1 MKQSKYIKSLLNTIG
16 LVLICLTQ
24 SCDKFLEQ
32 EPGSQTSI
40 SEQLSSKDGVLE
52 ALLGAYTSLESTVR
66 SERYAIYA
74 DLQGGNLK
82 FSPNLS
88 SSSLGEL
95 SVPINLE
102 NVYNFQDLAQ
112 SSDLESIYDDNYDII
127 NQVNLILEYVDALTD
142 ATSQEI
148 NQIKAQALTIRA
160 YCHFLLA
167 QIYAQNYNYTTDAS
181 HLGIV
186 YNTTTLTNGITYP
199 SRETAFATYALI
211 VNDLTE
217 ALNFYN
223 DANILEGP
231 EYSYFNLYN
240 TKAFL
245 ARVYLTQQDW
255 QNAYDMANDVILNS
269 GVTLVSSENYISE
282 WEKTDTPVSEILLE
296 FSVPRD
302 SGDTVGGSMSAFY
315 GYTSDSDYEK
325 YVASEDL
332 LNLFE
337 TTDIRKELF
346 LEQPLATLINNELED
361 VNYYFTKKFQD
372 NAAFVGFR
380 LSELY
385 LIRAEASIGLEN
397 FEDAKDDINVIRER
411 AKASLLTS
419 TDNLEELLL
428 EERRKEFCF
437 ESQYLF
443 DLSRNQQDIIRNDGC
458 ISQTCNLN
466 YPSDKFIL
474 PIPQDNIDLNENLQQ
489 NASY

>member
-1 MKQSKYIKSLLNTIG
+1 MKQYKYIKQLCLAVGLLI
-16 LVLICLTQ
+16 ICFAQ
-24 SCDKFLEQ
+24 SCSEFLEQ

-40 SEQLSSKDGVLE
+40 NEQLSTKEGVLE
-52 ALLGAYTSLESTVR
+52 ALLGTYSSLESTVR
-66 SERYAIYA
+66 SEYFAIYV
-74 DLQGGNLK
+74 DLQSGNLK
-82 FSPNLS
+82 FSPSLS
-88 SSSLGEL
+88 TSSLGEL
-95 SVPINLE
+95 SAPVNLE

-112 SSDLESIYDDNYDII
+112 DSDLESVYDDCYNII
-127 NQVNLILEYVDALTD
+127 NQTNLILEYVEALTD
-142 ATSQEI
+142 ATSEEI

-160 YCHFLLA
+160 YCHFLLV
-167 QIYAQNYNYTTDAS
+167 QIYAQNYNYTADAS
-181 HLGIV
+181 HLGVV
-186 YNTTTLTNGITYP
+186 YSTTTLTNGITYP
-199 SRETAFATYALI
+199 SRKTALDTYTLLI
-211 VNDLTE
+211 NDLNN
-217 ALNFYN
+217 ALSFYN
-223 DANILEGP
+223 DSSILDGAT
-231 EYSYFNLYN
+231 YSYFNYYN

-245 ARVYLTQQDW
+245 ARVFLSKQDW

-269 GVTLVSSENYISE
+269 GVALISDENYISE

-302 SGDTVGGSMSAFY
+302 SGDNVGGSMSAFY

-346 LEQPLATLINNELED
+346 LEQPLATLIDNELED
-361 VNYYFTKKFQD
+361 ANYYFTKKFQD
-372 NAAFVGFR
+372 NAAFVGLR

-397 FEDAKDDINVIRER
+397 LEDAKNDINVIRER
-411 AKASLLTS
+411 ANASLLTS

-437 ESQYLF
+437 ESHYLF

-474 PIPQDNIDLNENLQQ
+474 PIPQANIDLNENLQQ